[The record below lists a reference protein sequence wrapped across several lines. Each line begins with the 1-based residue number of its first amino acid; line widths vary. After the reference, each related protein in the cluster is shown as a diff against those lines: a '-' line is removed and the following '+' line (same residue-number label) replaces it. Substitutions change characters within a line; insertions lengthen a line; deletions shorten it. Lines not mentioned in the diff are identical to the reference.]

1 MGFHISSKVFQRDL
15 RDYYNLYNIELSS
28 LNFISCDYL
37 EHLPSMFKL
46 FNSNGTFVALEQIPV
61 IRIADVR
68 NKTTRSHCWLRTK
81 RDFLAYLAHRR
92 GKGST

>member
-1 MGFHISSKVFQRDL
+1 MGFHISSKKFQRDL

-28 LNFISCDYL
+28 LKFISCDYL

-61 IRIADVR
+61 TRITDVR
-68 NKTTRSHCWLRTK
+68 NKTT
-81 RDFLAYLAHRR
+81 
-92 GKGST
+92 